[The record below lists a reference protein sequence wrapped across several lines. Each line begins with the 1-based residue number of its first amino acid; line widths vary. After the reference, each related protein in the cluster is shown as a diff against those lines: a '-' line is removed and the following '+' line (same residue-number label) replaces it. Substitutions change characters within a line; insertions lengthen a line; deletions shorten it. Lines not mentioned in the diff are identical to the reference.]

1 MKLFLID
8 GHALIFKMYYAFLG
22 RPMIN
27 GKGVDTSVL
36 FGFTKY
42 LLELLN
48 REKPTHVAVSFDP
61 PGGTFRNELYPEYK
75 SNRPPTP
82 QLIIDALEPLTEIV
96 QAMNIPVLMI
106 PGFEADDLIG
116 SMAKRSA
123 GEGFNVYM
131 VTPDKDFGQLIDKN
145 IFQYKP
151 LKGAEN
157 EVIDIPKLRERYG
170 IDRPEQII
178 DLLTICGDASD
189 NVPGVRGVGE
199 KGASKLLQKYG
210 TVEGVYEHLSEL
222 TPRQQEMFKAAEPN
236 IELYK
241 TLVTIK
247 TDIPLETT
255 AESMR
260 FSADFSPELIELFNL
275 YEFNSLKRL
284 VAKMSGGAVGG
295 MGMSGS
301 KGATGGMEMSGS
313 KEESGGMGMS
323 KAGAKEVG
331 MGAAKAK
338 MAGQPTTGA
347 TQVKK
352 VSEATQ
358 VIEIKKVADY
368 AIVLDG
374 ETLYVADDK
383 GVKRGRPEEFKG
395 ILEDEGKSK
404 AGYAVKEQMNA
415 LAKRGIALRGKIYDC
430 ELMHYLINSES
441 SHQLEALMQS
451 YLGVD
456 LEMPEQKLFI
466 GSLFGDDGEA
476 AFKEDGKAG
485 VRNDGEVVAGNDS
498 EVTARSNGE
507 TVDRN
512 ENEAAE
518 RDNAPSQKDR
528 SEECRAL
535 RPLADKLYAQMAG
548 DTRKL
553 YDEMEEPLIK
563 VLSEMELTGVKIDI
577 ASLQDFAESL
587 RTQMYEKE
595 KQVRE
600 IAGEPDLN
608 VSSPKQIGEVIFEK
622 LKLDPLAKKP
632 KKGSWSTDEETLSV
646 LSDRSPIIDAILDY
660 RGLRKLLSTY
670 IDPFASYIGTDG
682 RVHTT
687 FNQALTST
695 GRLSSSNPNLQN
707 IPVRT
712 EQGREIRRAFVPGNP
727 DNSVMMSAD
736 YSQIELRIMA
746 HLSGDEHLCKAFR
759 DGVDVHAATASKI
772 FGIPVEDVTSDQRR
786 MAKTANFGIMYGIS
800 AFGLSQ
806 RLKTSR
812 QEAKD
817 LIDGYFANFPA
828 VQAYIN
834 KTLQDARENS
844 YTTTLFGRRR
854 YITDI
859 NSQNGRLRS
868 FAERNAVNAPI
879 QGTAAD
885 IIKVAMVNVSR
896 CLKEEKLK
904 AKMVLQIHDELLLEV
919 PSEEIERVE
928 EILKREMEKV
938 IKLNVPLIVECNYGK
953 NWLDAH

>member
-1 MKLFLID
+1 
-8 GHALIFKMYYAFLG
+8 
-22 RPMIN
+22 
-27 GKGVDTSVL
+27 
-36 FGFTKY
+36 
-42 LLELLN
+42 
-48 REKPTHVAVSFDP
+48 
-61 PGGTFRNELYPEYK
+61 
-75 SNRPPTP
+75 
-82 QLIIDALEPLTEIV
+82 
-96 QAMNIPVLMI
+96 
-106 PGFEADDLIG
+106 
-116 SMAKRSA
+116 
-123 GEGFNVYM
+123 
-131 VTPDKDFGQLIDKN
+131 
-145 IFQYKP
+145 
-151 LKGAEN
+151 
-157 EVIDIPKLRERYG
+157 
-170 IDRPEQII
+170 
-178 DLLTICGDASD
+178 
-189 NVPGVRGVGE
+189 
-199 KGASKLLQKYG
+199 
-210 TVEGVYEHLSEL
+210 
-222 TPRQQEMFKAAEPN
+222 
-236 IELYK
+236 
-241 TLVTIK
+241 
-247 TDIPLETT
+247 
-255 AESMR
+255 
-260 FSADFSPELIELFNL
+260 
-275 YEFNSLKRL
+275 
-284 VAKMSGGAVGG
+284 
-295 MGMSGS
+295 
-301 KGATGGMEMSGS
+301 
-313 KEESGGMGMS
+313 
-323 KAGAKEVG
+323 
-331 MGAAKAK
+331 
-338 MAGQPTTGA
+338 
-347 TQVKK
+347 
-352 VSEATQ
+352 
-358 VIEIKKVADY
+358 
-368 AIVLDG
+368 
-374 ETLYVADDK
+374 
-383 GVKRGRPEEFKG
+383 
-395 ILEDEGKSK
+395 
-404 AGYAVKEQMNA
+404 
-415 LAKRGIALRGKIYDC
+415 
-430 ELMHYLINSES
+430 
-441 SHQLEALMQS
+441 MQS

-938 IKLNVPLIVECNYGK
+938 IKLNVPLTVECNYGK

>member
-27 GKGVDTSVL
+27 SKGVDTSVL

-123 GEGFNVYM
+123 EEGFNVYM

-210 TVEGVYEHLSEL
+210 TVDGVYEHLSEL

-938 IKLNVPLIVECNYGK
+938 IKLNVPLTVECNYGK